1 MMLDLLM
8 TAGAAAQS
16 LGGPDGIWAHIVHD
30 FSNITEP
37 AALSAFLP
45 VLMIDVV
52 LAGDNAIGVG
62 ALAAGL
68 PADQRQKLHLIACL
82 AAQIGKTT
90 CRDRVRQSVSIQLCT
105 RHLKNK

>member
-37 AALSAFLP
+37 AALSAFLQ
-45 VLMIDVV
+45 VLLIDVV
-52 LAGDNAIGVG
+52 LAGDHAIVVG
-62 ALAAGL
+62 ALAAGDRKSVVEGPGVEVRVDL
-68 PADQRQKLHLIACL
+68 GGRRIIKKKNTMKDRLH
-82 AAQIGKTT
+82 QY
-90 CRDRVRQSVSIQLCT
+90 
-105 RHLKNK
+105 